1 MQLPGGSGMPAAGK
15 KPPIRWENANVG
27 ELRLRLST
35 RATDTDLQ
43 AGELH
48 RPWNDPEVPTALG
61 QPAAGCARGVS
72 WRRKA
77 LFKEKEKENDAT
89 LSSPLPHKTSWVV
102 CAGNRSHLF

>member
-43 AGELH
+43 AG
-48 RPWNDPEVPTALG
+48 RR
-61 QPAAGCARGVS
+61 AAQAVERSRSPHGSRSTRS
-72 WRRKA
+72 WVRMGN
-77 LFKEKEKENDAT
+77 LMEKE
-89 LSSPLPHKTSWVV
+89 SFV
-102 CAGNRSHLF
+102 